1 MIYSLILLS
10 GLAGHAFAMPFGSDA
25 GFSDVFPYE
34 RIEADI

>member
-10 GLAGHAFAMPFGSDA
+10 VLTGHAFAMPFGSGT
-25 GFSDVFPYE
+25 GFSEVFPYE